1 MIITNRHS
9 FFAFLAFFF
18 GTFNVFFW
26 ETFIVITLNDMGLSA
41 DKTNYLLLGMVVTY
55 LPMCMILP
63 RFCETFPRKL

>member
-9 FFAFLAFFF
+9 FFAFAALFL

-26 ETFIVITLNDMGLSA
+26 QTFMVITLNDMGLSA
-41 DKTNYLLLGMVVTY
+41 DKTVYLISGMVVTY